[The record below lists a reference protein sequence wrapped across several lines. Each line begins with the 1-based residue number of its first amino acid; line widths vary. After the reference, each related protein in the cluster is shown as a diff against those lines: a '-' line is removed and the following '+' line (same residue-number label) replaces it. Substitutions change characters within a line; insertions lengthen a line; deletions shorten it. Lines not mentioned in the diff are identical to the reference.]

1 MILGF
6 DGRLAN
12 LPQRAGV
19 GNLARCLIEAL
30 PAAMGDWRLRV
41 YLDAGPRPDF
51 PVPAGNREIR
61 VLPKKRFWTQRI
73 LPRELKADPPS
84 VFLSPVMQFPL
95 RCPCPGIA
103 TIPDLAAVTFGSYF
117 TLQRRLLARFQARQA
132 VRQADHLFALSGA
145 TRDDIRRYYGAPEEK
160 ITVIWAGVSSGFHPV
175 RDAEKQRALREK
187 YGLPEKYVLYLG
199 RIQPRKNLDR
209 LIDAFSETAAR
220 HPELPHHLVLAGD
233 RGWMD
238 QPIREKARRSPAADR
253 IHFTG
258 FIDEED
264 LAALI
269 SAADALALVSLWEG
283 FGLPIIEAMA
293 CGTAVITSDCSS
305 LPEVAGDAALIVN
318 PEDTGAISAALDRLL
333 RDQPRRHELEEK
345 GFERARL
352 FTWEKTAQR
361 VMDAVKRLAVQ
372 PG

>member
-1 MILGF
+1 
-6 DGRLAN
+6 
-12 LPQRAGV
+12 
-19 GNLARCLIEAL
+19 
-30 PAAMGDWRLRV
+30 
-41 YLDAGPRPDF
+41 
-51 PVPAGNREIR
+51 
-61 VLPKKRFWTQRI
+61 
-73 LPRELKADPPS
+73 
-84 VFLSPVMQFPL
+84 
-95 RCPCPGIA
+95 
-103 TIPDLAAVTFGSYF
+103 
-117 TLQRRLLARFQARQA
+117 
-132 VRQADHLFALSGA
+132 
-145 TRDDIRRYYGAPEEK
+145 
-160 ITVIWAGVSSGFHPV
+160 
-175 RDAEKQRALREK
+175 
-187 YGLPEKYVLYLG
+187 VLYLG

-333 RDQPRRHELEEK
+333 RDQSRRHELEEK
-345 GFERARL
+345 GFERARA

-361 VMDAVKRLAVQ
+361 VMDAVKRLAAQ